1 MVSLTVLICWF
12 VKENGLRQLEFQDFV
27 RYFKAGCDSPKGI
40 QEIGIPE
47 MLAGQVDRD
56 RYQRQPFLPPAV
68 YGGTYLCE
76 YIEVQPAYFPIVLEQ
91 RNEIR
96 RKDDSFW
103 GWFQRTN
110 ASAPSSRL
118 LLRPFGICGKSGNA
132 VFKESSKS
140 AFNSCSIFRL

>member
-1 MVSLTVLICWF
+1 MHFLNGFSDCLNLLV

-96 RKDDSFW
+96 RKDDSFL
-103 GWFQRTN
+103 GMVPAHQCLGSFQPA
-110 ASAPSSRL
+110 ASETD
-118 LLRPFGICGKSGNA
+118 FGLQVNLEMP
-132 VFKESSKS
+132 VFNGVLKK
-140 AFNSCSIFRL
+140 CV